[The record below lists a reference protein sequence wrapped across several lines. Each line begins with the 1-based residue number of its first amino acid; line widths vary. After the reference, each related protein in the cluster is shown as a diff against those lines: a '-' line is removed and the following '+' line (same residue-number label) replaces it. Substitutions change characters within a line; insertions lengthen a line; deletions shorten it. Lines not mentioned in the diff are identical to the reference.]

1 MNEIIQNNLFG
12 WRETDRY
19 TILDL
24 GTMPNAIVIK
34 KEEVGNLFLISLRSY
49 FSFPESFYKERFE
62 TKEKAKEYA
71 CKYLLEWMQELNN
84 QLFKNNLTKYE
95 LD

>member
-12 WRETDRY
+12 WKETDRY

-24 GTMPNAIVIK
+24 GTMTKAIVIK
-34 KEEVGNLFLISLRSY
+34 KEEVGSLFLISLRSY
-49 FSFPESFYKERFE
+49 FSFPDSFYNERFE

-71 CKYLLEWMQELNN
+71 CKYLLEWVGELNK
-84 QLFKNNLTKYE
+84 QLFSNN
-95 LD
+95 

>member
-1 MNEIIQNNLFG
+1 MNEIIQSNLFG

>member
-12 WRETDRY
+12 WRETGSTY

-24 GTMPNAIVIK
+24 GTMPNAIVIR
-34 KEEVGNLFLISLRSY
+34 EESLGGYFLISLRGY
-49 FSFPESFYKERFE
+49 FSFPDSFYNKRFE

-71 CKYLLEWMQELNN
+71 CKYLLEWVGELNK
-84 QLFKNNLTKYE
+84 QLFSNN
-95 LD
+95 